1 MPEER
6 FGNLVDAYQ
15 SRIIYETGRLS
26 DFKTAPVF
34 LVRGGLAMNKQRYK
48 LRLIGLQENEG
59 QIKATSLRHVID
71 ALLKTAERATRLLAT
86 GEGSG
91 RGPRPKWLDAAV
103 DFTVTGL
110 MTGSTV
116 LDIEAPSLR
125 ETAPDQFAQQDFWR
139 EQPKLDDT
147 ALDIAARAIEE
158 AKSDDPAGDRF
169 DSSVLEAVIK
179 FNKAAGN
186 SETHYE
192 LIPENSNHSGF
203 KLDREICVR
212 VQNQLKSIPSPKAF
226 IVSGMLDEIRH
237 GGGRF
242 RLLLGRNSQLLGRL
256 HNDFPDIE
264 ALRPLW
270 GKLTTV
276 EGIVHFK
283 ANGQPRLIE
292 ARRMRSSV
300 EGDRIFEELP
310 MNIEGGTEKILERF
324 RSTDVSKLEG
334 SWPGDESIE
343 ELMSLLD

>member
-1 MPEER
+1 
-6 FGNLVDAYQ
+6 
-15 SRIIYETGRLS
+15 
-26 DFKTAPVF
+26 
-34 LVRGGLAMNKQRYK
+34 MNKQRYK
-48 LRLIGLQENEG
+48 LRLTGLQENEG
-59 QIKATSLRHVID
+59 QIKATSLRRIID

-91 RGPRPKWLDAAV
+91 KGPKPKWLDAAV

-110 MTGSTV
+110 TPGSTV

-125 ETAPDQFAQQDFWR
+125 ETAQDQFAQQDFWR

-147 ALDIAARAIEE
+147 ALDIAACAIEE
-158 AKSDDPAGDRF
+158 ANSDDPAGDRF
-169 DSSVLEAVIK
+169 DSSVLEAIIK
-179 FNKAAGN
+179 FDKVTGN
-186 SETHYE
+186 SETRYE

-212 VQNQLKSIPSPKAF
+212 VHNQLKSIPSPRAF
-226 IVSGMLDEIRH
+226 IVSGMLDEIKH

-242 RLLLGRNSQLLGRL
+242 RLLTSRNSQLLGRL

-264 ALRPLW
+264 VLRSLW
-270 GKLTTV
+270 GTPTTV

-300 EGDRIFEELP
+300 EGDKIFEELP
-310 MNIEGGTEKILERF
+310 MNIEGGTEKTLERF
-324 RSTDVSKLEG
+324 RSTDLGKLEG

>member
-1 MPEER
+1 
-6 FGNLVDAYQ
+6 
-15 SRIIYETGRLS
+15 
-26 DFKTAPVF
+26 
-34 LVRGGLAMNKQRYK
+34 MNKQRYK
-48 LRLIGLQENEG
+48 LRLIGLRENEG
-59 QIKATSLRHVID
+59 QIKATSLRHAID

-91 RGPRPKWLDAAV
+91 RGPKPKWLDAAI

-110 MTGSTV
+110 TPGSTV

-147 ALDIAARAIEE
+147 ALDIAAYAIEE
-158 AKSDDPAGDRF
+158 AKTDSPAGDRF
-169 DSSVLEAVIK
+169 DSSVLNAIIK
-179 FNKAAGN
+179 FNKATGD
-186 SETHYE
+186 SETRYE
-192 LIPENSNHSGF
+192 LIPEDSNHGGF
-203 KLDREICVR
+203 ELSREICAK

-256 HNDFPDIE
+256 HNDFPDVE

-270 GKLTTV
+270 GKPTTV

-292 ARRMRSSV
+292 ARRMRSSIEGDEVFEQIPMIV
-300 EGDRIFEELP
+300 EGLTTK
-310 MNIEGGTEKILERF
+310 MQERT
-324 RSTDVSKLEG
+324 RSTNLSALVG
-334 SWPGDESIE
+334 AWPGDESIE
-343 ELMSLLD
+343 ELLSLLD